1 MNSTFSLLT
10 ICFHN
15 AYFPSVCLP
24 ILYLF
29 KLQFFL
35 IQFIFRNCQVLGK
48 TGNKINHK
56 TVSPCNCYFQQLLWK
71 GCIKHTRYKIK
82 YCVANKIPCCLINLS
97 KSVVGKISKVILGR
111 INEKITSS
119 VTVNQWK
126 NTSAVLK
133 WYNKISSKTHVNLYH
148 LTLWVFIHPLH
159 GYLYTKL

>member
-56 TVSPCNCYFQQLLWK
+56 TVSPCNCYFQQLLRK
-71 GCIKHTRYKIK
+71 GCVKHTRYKINTVLQVK
-82 YCVANKIPCCLINLS
+82 YYATCQVQVYPSQVL
-97 KSVVGKISKVILGR
+97 
-111 INEKITSS
+111 EKL
-119 VTVNQWK
+119 
-126 NTSAVLK
+126 AR
-133 WYNKISSKTHVNLYH
+133 
-148 LTLWVFIHPLH
+148 
-159 GYLYTKL
+159 

>member
-10 ICFHN
+10 VCFHN

-56 TVSPCNCYFQQLLWK
+56 TVSPCNCYFQQLLRK
-71 GCIKHTRYKIK
+71 GCVKHTRYKIK
-82 YCVANKIPCCLINLS
+82 YCVASKILCYLSSPSLS
-97 KSVVGKISKVILGR
+97 KSGVGKISKVILGR

-126 NTSAVLK
+126 NISAVLK
-133 WYNKISSKTHVNLYH
+133 WYNKISNKTQC
-148 LTLWVFIHPLH
+148 
-159 GYLYTKL
+159 